1 MQSLGFNNLI
11 ISNDI
16 FDPDILRCTM
26 DTSAEYGFRRIF
38 FLLNYDPFTEP
49 LSFHVDKK
57 KNIQELINDCKPRGI
72 YSQVYTNLLLDE
84 DTVYQ
89 KQIQRAAIRK
99 TQFLFC
105 EFPLFNGRR
114 EWIDPSLNYLLYT
127 QKKKPVFV
135 SFEKVIATYDGELVD
150 HLINTRLAAFMI
162 DVNSF
167 ANPNAIPYIKKLI
180 EANTVIIP
188 GMSGVM
194 ENYANLSSKIE
205 YFKDRVGQPLFSKLL
220 VNSSKSSQL
229 VFGI

>member
-1 MQSLGFNNLI
+1 MRKFLFLTECHPWSVQNLI
-11 ISNDI
+11 T
-16 FDPDILRCTM
+16 LV
-26 DTSAEYGFRRIF
+26 YRRIHPADVF
-38 FLLNYDPFTEP
+38 RGIGLDPC
-49 LSFHVDKK
+49 LMYCLYRRIL
-57 KNIQELINDCKPRGI
+57 KNIN
-72 YSQVYTNLLLDE
+72 
-84 DTVYQ
+84 
-89 KQIQRAAIRK
+89 
-99 TQFLFC
+99 FFC

-205 YFKDRVGQPLFSKLL
+205 YFKDCVGQPLFSKLL